1 MTQSAN
7 AQRGESSLVIDARK
21 YVLRPTFST
30 LVAAEE
36 ELGSLFAVVDR
47 AAEGKIT
54 LAEIAALL
62 WHCLP
67 SDNRP
72 GRDQVGDAVMAM
84 GLLDATKPVRAILA
98 EVLKGKA

>member
-1 MTQSAN
+1 MTQTAN
-7 AQRGESSLVIDARK
+7 AQRGESSLVVAGRK
-21 YVLRPTFST
+21 FVLRPSFSA
-30 LVAAEE
+30 LVAAED
-36 ELGSLFAVVDR
+36 ELGSLFAIVDR

-72 GRDQVGDAVMAM
+72 ERDQVGNAVMAM
-84 GLLDATKPVRAILA
+84 GLLEATKPVRAILA

>member
-1 MTQSAN
+1 M
-7 AQRGESSLVIDARK
+7 
-21 YVLRPTFST
+21 LRPSFSA

-36 ELGSLFAVVDR
+36 ELGSLLAIVDR

-54 LAEIAALL
+54 ITDIAALL

-72 GRDQVGDAVMAM
+72 DRDQVGKAVMAM
-84 GLLDATKPVRAILA
+84 GLLEATRPVRAVLA
-98 EVLKGKA
+98 EVLKGAA

>member
-1 MTQSAN
+1 MTSLAN
-7 AQRGESSLVIDARK
+7 AQRGESTIVIDATM
-21 YVLRPTFST
+21 YVLRPSFSA

-36 ELGSLFAVVDR
+36 ELGSLFAIVDR

-67 SDNRP
+67 SEDRP
-72 GRDQVGDAVMAM
+72 ERDQVGEAVMTL
-84 GLLDATKPVRAILA
+84 GLLEATKPVRIILG
-98 EVLKGKA
+98 EVLKGSV